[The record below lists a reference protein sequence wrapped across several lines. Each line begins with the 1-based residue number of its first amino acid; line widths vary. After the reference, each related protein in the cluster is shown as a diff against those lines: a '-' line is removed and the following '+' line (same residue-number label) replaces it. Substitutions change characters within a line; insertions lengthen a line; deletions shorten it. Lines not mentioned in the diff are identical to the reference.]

1 MASGRRNILLS
12 ELLNGDYGGTPQ
24 QPRQEA
30 VVGNRPPAWAGYTQ
44 AVRMEKAVGVVG
56 IEQRP
61 PASQPHPH
69 AVGLQPTQKK
79 QLEWAP
85 VLSFQ
90 EWVKQQA
97 VSAKKPTPLEQFIG
111 FMCSE
116 DNRRR
121 VGTRLRALRMVW
133 GSRSRSTPL
142 LVSSLRGDRLQVNK
156 DVYRWKTNI
165 YNIAAILGTSS
176 LPDTERNAILIGIF
190 SERRRHLDE
199 NIFVDRWSS
208 YRHNLLL
215 INNLSSLGATRN
227 SVLGLALLLPE
238 DFEWTNG
245 KRTAL
250 DKGESMERIVKVPE
264 LLQLA
269 HKLVPYVT
277 WVLNGL
283 SESAPPPLQGIEVM

>member
-1 MASGRRNILLS
+1 M
-12 ELLNGDYGGTPQ
+12 
-24 QPRQEA
+24 
-30 VVGNRPPAWAGYTQ
+30 GNRPPAWAGYTQ
-44 AVRMEKAVGVVG
+44 AVRRERAVGVIG

-61 PASQPHPH
+61 PAVQRGTYQSRGTSMHTDSPQSQMHPH
-69 AVGLQPTQKK
+69 AVGPQPTQKK

-85 VLSFQ
+85 VLSFE
-90 EWVKQQA
+90 EWAKQQA

-121 VGTRLRALRMVW
+121 VGSRLRALRAAW
-133 GSRSRSTPL
+133 GSRSGSTPL
-142 LVSSLRGDRLQVNK
+142 PVSSLRGDMLQVNK

-199 NIFVDRWSS
+199 NIFEARWSS

-215 INNLSSLGATRN
+215 INNLSSLGATKN
-227 SVLGLALLLPE
+227 GVLGLALLLPE

-269 HKLVPYVT
+269 HKLVQYVT

-283 SESAPPPLQGIEVM
+283 SGSAPPPLQGIEVM